1 MSDLRFSL
9 LRTVFLP
16 KSSPGIS
23 SINEL
28 RTDLREVELTL
39 VAPQQLL
46 IKGEMDILVDYNAL
60 LPAGESINNSGEP
73 WQALISLPFELT
85 EQVQLAEV
93 TDCRLSARA
102 PKWFMLSPKAIEME
116 VELVLDCPEYA
127 FPRPVAADAP
137 PAELLWE
144 SAAPAA
150 SAPKAAS
157 EAVAKAAPS
166 IVSDAVAAGGWQQVD
181 AAPVAS
187 APPAADVEQL
197 VRRLVAD
204 TLSQLTEPAAA
215 VPQLDVE
222 KRGREL
228 PPRAF
233 PEVLVAD
240 GVRLRFMMTEA
251 ERKKLEGVSVEV
263 IVEEAAMEAALRS
276 EIRAELQQE
285 MQTQLQQ
292 AEAAAEQ
299 QLAEGL
305 RERAEAK
312 EVLQESLEQRAEAE
326 AALQESLEQKAEAQ
340 EILQESLEQR
350 AEAEAALQESLT
362 QKAEALEKAQ
372 TPPRAPYQPQFG
384 AGRGGCKISFYR
396 VKAGDSLNSIAAQFA
411 VAPQDIAAANNLQG
425 PPQPG
430 QIISIKIPRA

>member
-60 LPAGESINNSGEP
+60 PPAGESINNSGEP

-326 AALQESLEQKAEAQ
+326 AALQESL
-340 EILQESLEQR
+340 
-350 AEAEAALQESLT
+350 T